1 MIYAARVGGLS
12 YGHQFIC
19 DGYDTNGFFHFNFG
33 WSGDGDGF
41 YSLTW
46 LMPPGYN
53 MLHGH
58 SALVGIEPDTL
69 WGSGAMCTVAAASAD
84 TSFGIVTG
92 GGVYA
97 YRDTVLLCAVPVEG
111 SRFLRWSNGE
121 VTNPYPILAHDV
133 SLTAFFSEP
142 VVPESGGAIS
152 YTGTDVSNT
161 AYCSLS
167 ASDRVGVKFPASVL
181 SGHNYVEG
189 IDFYHYMGRYVV
201 YVHQGGGRGC
211 AGTRCLHPAFRNPQ

>member
-1 MIYAARVGGLS
+1 
-12 YGHQFIC
+12 
-19 DGYDTNGFFHFNFG
+19 
-33 WSGDGDGF
+33 
-41 YSLTW
+41 
-46 LMPPGYN
+46 MPPGYN

-69 WGSGAMCTVAAASAD
+69 WGSGAMCTVAAASAN

-133 SLTAFFSEP
+133 SLTAFFQNPLCRS
-142 VVPESGGAIS
+142 PEG
-152 YTGTDVSNT
+152 
-161 AYCSLS
+161 
-167 ASDRVGVKFPASVL
+167 RFPILAP
-181 SGHNYVEG
+181 
-189 IDFYHYMGRYVV
+189 M
-201 YVHQGGGRGC
+201 
-211 AGTRCLHPAFRNPQ
+211 